1 MNRATTSPLTTM
13 KLGNENLLAKH
24 FELLKG
30 KRVGILCHAASLDS
44 QGRHIIDLLIGGE
57 KDGGFKVTAL
67 FAPEHGLDGIAQ
79 DMEPVGHNPNFK
91 QNPKSKFQNS
101 KHDQIPVYS
110 LYGETFAS
118 LSPTPEMLKD
128 IDVLVVDLQDIG
140 ARYYTYV
147 NTMALCMRVCFALKK
162 EVVVCDRPNP
172 INGVDAEGGIVEPEL
187 RSFVGMFPIPVRH
200 AMTIGELAKFVQN
213 TNPPSPP
220 FIKGGTGGLHIVP
233 MTGWNREH
241 FWDETGLKWVN
252 PSPNMRSISAALLY
266 PGMCLLEATNIS
278 EGRGTR
284 SPFETCG
291 SPWIDGLEL
300 VKAMRALKL
309 KGVDF
314 DEAVFTP
321 TARKFDGERC
331 EGAQFMITDRRAFKP
346 YKAGLALIHTIAML
360 YPKDFK
366 WRREPYEFVSDIPA
380 IDLLT
385 GNRMFRKLVD
395 KRKPLEEVLKGL

>member
-1 MNRATTSPLTTM
+1 M

-24 FELLKG
+24 QGLLKG
-30 KRVGILCHAASLDS
+30 KRVGVLCHAASIDS
-44 QGRHIIDLLIGGE
+44 SGRHIIDLLIGGE
-57 KDGGFKVTAL
+57 KDGGWKVTAL
-67 FAPEHGLDGIAQ
+67 FAPEHGLDGVAQ
-79 DMEPVGHNPNFK
+79 DMEPVGHGKLENGKLQNPNVK
-91 QNPKSKFQNS
+91 QSPKSKCQNS
-101 KHDQIPVYS
+101 KQQIPVYS
-110 LYGETFAS
+110 LYGNTFAS
-118 LSPTPEMLKD
+118 LSPTPEMLQD
-128 IDVLVVDLQDIG
+128 IDLLVVDLQDIG
-140 ARYYTYV
+140 ARYYTYA

-187 RSFVGMFPIPVRH
+187 RSFVGMYPIKNRH
-200 AMTIGELAKFVQN
+200 AMTIGELAAFMARHDLLD
-213 TNPPSPP
+213 S
-220 FIKGGTGGLHIVP
+220 GLLHVVP
-233 MTGWNREH
+233 MTGWRREQ
-241 FWDETGLKWVN
+241 FWDETGLKWMN

-284 SPFETCG
+284 TPFEVCG
-291 SPWIDGLEL
+291 APWIEGLEL

-309 KGVDF
+309 KGIDF

-321 TARKFDGERC
+321 TTRKFEGARC
-331 EGAQFMITDRRAFKP
+331 EGVQFIITDRRAFKP
-346 YKAGLALIHTIAML
+346 YKMGLALIHTVAML

-385 GNRMFRKLVD
+385 GSRMFRKLVD
-395 KRKPLEEVLKGL
+395 KKKPLEEVLKGS